1 MKNQD
6 ITILCV
12 DDNTKNL
19 EVISTILNEQGF
31 MIALARSGEDAL
43 NVVNNEAI
51 DLILLDIMMPGKLD
65 GFEVCKILKED
76 SETKDIPVLFITA
89 RTEVDDIVKGF
100 NTGGSDY
107 ITKPFQKEEL
117 LARVKTHLK
126 LSILMNQLHYRV
138 DTLEKSRY
146 ELMSW
151 LHDLSK
157 TVR

>member
-1 MKNQD
+1 
-6 ITILCV
+6 
-12 DDNTKNL
+12 
-19 EVISTILNEQGF
+19 

>member
-31 MIALARSGEDAL
+31 RIALARSGEDAL
-43 NVVNNEAI
+43 EVIHNEAI
-51 DLILLDIMMPGKLD
+51 DLILLDIMMPGKYD
-65 GFEVCKILKED
+65 GFEVCRILKED
-76 SETKDIPVLFITA
+76 PETKDIPILFITA

-100 NTGGSDY
+100 NLGGNDY

-157 TVR
+157 TVG